1 MMYELTVDQEHIN
14 LIKKALQS
22 YLCSI
27 YDGLDNEVLDVAK
40 AHEDIKV
47 LSDMLAVLKGQNG
60 YRQTSESVCLMWIK
74 EIVLDQPVEVDLTK
88 LEVKRLDRD
97 VAEAILPEETNEL
110 EEISKQTWNSV
121 KERHKGTLQRMSDK

>member
-1 MMYELTVDQEHIN
+1 MYELTVDQEHIN

-74 EIVLDQPVEVDLTK
+74 EIVLDQPVEVDITK
-88 LEVKRLDRD
+88 LEVKHLDRD

-110 EEISKQTWNSV
+110 EEISKQAWDNV
-121 KERHKGTLQRMSDK
+121 KERHKDTLQRMSDK

>member
-121 KERHKGTLQRMSDK
+121 KERHKGTLQQMSDK

>member
-97 VAEAILPEETNEL
+97 VVEAMLPEETNEL
-110 EEISKQTWNSV
+110 EEISKQGWT
-121 KERHKGTLQRMSDK
+121 KE

>member
-27 YDGLDNEVLDVAK
+27 YGGLDNEVLDVAK

-74 EIVLDQPVEVDLTK
+74 EIVLDKPVEVDITK

-110 EEISKQTWNSV
+110 EEISKQGWT
-121 KERHKGTLQRMSDK
+121 KEYHHAVRF